1 MEAIPSNDQQGAA
14 PRILDK
20 RSTAE
25 VAVPLVAV
33 AILSWLFT
41 ISQAS
46 HMSGMISGLGQVTT
60 HMPNDMAWPGFM
72 LMWMGMMAAM
82 MVPTIG
88 PVLVAQRAA
97 ARARG
102 EGALVSFEF
111 VAGYLA
117 VWLLIGL
124 VPLAAFLA
132 FRNPP
137 TPAQSESW
145 LQIAGAAVLVA
156 AGAYQFTPWKS
167 YCLGACRSPL
177 GFVRRHGGP
186 GTRGALGG
194 GARYGMYC
202 VGSCWALMAVL
213 AVVGL
218 MNLAWMAAIALVF
231 LAEKNW
237 RHGVLLSRVAGAALV
252 ALGVSVAALPSLL
265 SVISS

>member
-1 MEAIPSNDQQGAA
+1 MVDARSEQPGAA
-14 PRILDK
+14 WRMLDA

-33 AILSWLFT
+33 GLFSWLFT
-41 ISQAS
+41 ISQAG
-46 HMSGMISGLGQVTT
+46 HMSGMITGLGQVTT
-60 HMPNDMAWPGFM
+60 HMANDMAWPGFM
-72 LMWMGMMAAM
+72 VMWTGMMAAM

-88 PVLVAQRAA
+88 PVLLAQRKA

-102 EGALVSFEF
+102 DGALVSLEF
-111 VAGYLA
+111 VAGYLV
-117 VWLLIGL
+117 VWLLAGL
-124 VPLAAFLA
+124 VPLIAFLA

-137 TPAQSESW
+137 MAAQSERW
-145 LQIAGAAVLVA
+145 LPTVGAAVLLA

-167 YCLGACRSPL
+167 DCLRACRSPL
-177 GFVRRHGGP
+177 GFVTRHDAP
-186 GTRGALGG
+186 GTSGAVRA
-194 GARYGMYC
+194 GAVYGVYC
-202 VGSCWALMAVL
+202 VVSCWALMAVL
-213 AVVGL
+213 VVVGL

-252 ALGVSVAALPSLL
+252 AVGVSVAAIPSLL